1 MKQSNSFLHYL
12 KEEVIG
18 YWQILIDEDFRL
30 YMLALFLLLT
40 FPVSLPVMA
49 LIRFVYDWLGE

>member
-1 MKQSNSFLHYL
+1 MKQSNCFLHYL

-49 LIRFVYDWLGE
+49 LIRFVYDRLGK

>member
-1 MKQSNSFLHYL
+1 MKNNYLHYL
-12 KEEVIG
+12 RDEVIG
-18 YWQILIDEDFRL
+18 YWQIFTDEAL
-30 YMLALFLLLT
+30 WIYVLALFLLLT

>member
-49 LIRFVYDWLGE
+49 LIRFVYNCLGE